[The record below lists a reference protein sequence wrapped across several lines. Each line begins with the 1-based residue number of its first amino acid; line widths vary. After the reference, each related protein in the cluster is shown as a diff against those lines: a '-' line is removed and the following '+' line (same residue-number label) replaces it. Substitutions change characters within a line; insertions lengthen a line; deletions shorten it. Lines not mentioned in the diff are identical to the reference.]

1 MLTRDFLDALT
12 PSWPSGEVILIVGAI
27 LAYWIGSIGLM
38 AWAVR
43 SERHAEAT
51 LAMRYRGGAEDRR

>member
-1 MLTRDFLDALT
+1 MREFFDALT
-12 PSWPSGEVILIVGAI
+12 PSWPSGEAILIVGI
-27 LAYWIGSIGLM
+27 TLSYWLGSIGLM

-43 SERHAEAT
+43 SERQAEAT

>member
-1 MLTRDFLDALT
+1 MLPREFLDALT
-12 PSWPSGEVILIVGAI
+12 PSWPSGEVILIVGI
-27 LAYWIGSIGLM
+27 IVSYWLGSIGLM

-43 SERHAEAT
+43 SERQAEAM

>member
-1 MLTRDFLDALT
+1 MLTREFLDALT
-12 PSWPSGEVILIVGAI
+12 PSWPAGEVILIGGI
-27 LAYWIGSIGLM
+27 IIGFWLGSIGLM

-43 SERHAEAT
+43 SERQAEAT